1 MVSEHRIRLITACE
15 CERVLPNKFEE
26 PPMRQHRRWLVP
38 LPLKLSAASIADISE
53 FNAAEQTTKRREF
66 EYRGKYHEV

>member
-1 MVSEHRIRLITACE
+1 
-15 CERVLPNKFEE
+15 
-26 PPMRQHRRWLVP
+26 MRQHRRWLVP

-66 EYRGKYHEV
+66 ECRGKYHEVERDDNSRMIIWEYREVLN